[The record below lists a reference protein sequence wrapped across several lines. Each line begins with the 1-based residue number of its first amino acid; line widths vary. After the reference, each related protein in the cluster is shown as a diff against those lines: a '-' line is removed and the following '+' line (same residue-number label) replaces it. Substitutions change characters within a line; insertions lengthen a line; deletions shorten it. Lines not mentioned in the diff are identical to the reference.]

1 MSVKQTSGGG
11 APRTSNKSGILIAF
25 AATATAAGLVAA
37 GMALPAAGAA
47 GALTNAAIGGF
58 DAMPKNLVD
67 PVLNQRT
74 ILLDSQGAMLAN
86 YWGDEGNRIIVPL
99 AQMSPMIQ
107 KAIIAVE
114 DSRFYEHNGV
124 DIRGTARALATN
136 SGAGEVQQGGSTIT
150 QQYVKMVLLNNATT
164 DEEKAAAVERTPQ
177 RKLREAS
184 YAIALEKQKSKE
196 QILEGYLNIAYFG
209 GGAYGVEVASERY
222 FGVPASQVTLPQA
235 ALLAG
240 VVQQPGAFDPLQNPE
255 AAQGRRDVVLS
266 RMLQQAMITQAEYDA
281 AVAVPIADMLK
292 PVETAN
298 GCPTASAP
306 YFCDYVVQSYLN
318 DPAFG
323 PSPEDRRAALNRG
336 GMFIK
341 TTLDSAT
348 QAAAQKATLDAIPA
362 TDPSGKAV
370 AISMV
375 QPGTGAVLA
384 MAQNRTW
391 GTDGEGVTT
400 YNYNVDVARGG
411 TQGMQAGSTMKV
423 FTMMAALENGTSPY
437 MQISAP
443 PKRTFYNFR
452 SCDGE
457 RFPSYTVEN
466 STKSGTF
473 DMYSGTA
480 WSVNTYYVAL
490 AEQTPLCR
498 MAEIAE
504 SMGVTRGNG
513 DKLER
518 YPSFPLGSNEVTPL
532 GMAGAYATI
541 ANHGRYCPT
550 HGIASIDSYVGRTPL
565 QTTYNAPTECAQV
578 VSERV
583 ADTAG
588 KILVG
593 VVDNG
598 TGKTVRFGRPVA
610 GKTGT
615 TDSNAAVWF
624 DGFTPQVAAAVWV
637 GDPRGG
643 FKYPLRNLTI
653 NGKYVE
659 AGFGST
665 LAGPVF
671 KASMIAAHQN
681 LPVQN
686 FNFSAATDR
695 PAPTSK
701 PKSPRTPRT
710 TPKPAA
716 TPVPSATPTR

>member
-1 MSVKQTSGGG
+1 MSVQQNSAGGS
-11 APRTSNKSGILIAF
+11 PKSSDKSGILVAF
-25 AATATAAGLVAA
+25 AATAAAAGLVAA
-37 GMALPAAGAA
+37 GIALPAAGAA
-47 GALTNAAIGGF
+47 GAFSNAAIGSF
-58 DAMPKNLVD
+58 DAMPKDLVD
-67 PVLNQRT
+67 PVLGQRT
-74 ILLDSQGAMLAN
+74 VLLDSQGATIAT
-86 YWGDEGNRIIVPL
+86 YWGDESNRIMVPL
-99 AQMSPMIQ
+99 DQISPLIQ
-107 KAIIAVE
+107 QAIIAVE
-114 DSRFYEHNGV
+114 DIRFYEHNGV
-124 DIRGTARALATN
+124 DVRGTARALATN
-136 SGAGEVQQGGSTIT
+136 SGAGEIQQGGSTIT
-150 QQYVKMVLLNNATT
+150 QQYVKMVLLNNAETE
-164 DEEKAAAVERTPQ
+164 EEKAAAVERTPQ

-184 YAIALEKQKSKE
+184 YAIALEKQKTKE

-235 ALLAG
+235 AVLAG

-255 AAQGRRDVVLS
+255 ASQGRRDTVLA
-266 RMLQQAMITQAEYDA
+266 RMLQQGMITQADYDA
-281 AVAVPIADMLK
+281 AIAVPITDTLQ
-292 PVETAN
+292 PVETSN
-298 GCPTASAP
+298 GCPTSVAP
-306 YFCDYVVQSYLN
+306 YFCDYVLKSYLVE
-318 DPAFG
+318 PAFG
-323 PSPEDRRAALNRG
+323 PSPEDRQAALDRG
-336 GMFIK
+336 GMFIR

-362 TDPSGKAV
+362 ADPSGKAV

-375 QPGTGAVLA
+375 QPGTGAVIA
-384 MAQNRTW
+384 MAQNRSW
-391 GTDGEGVTT
+391 GIDGEGVTT
-400 YNYNVDVARGG
+400 YNYNVDVAHGG

-423 FTMMAALENGTSPY
+423 FTMMAALEAGTSPY
-437 MQISAP
+437 MQLASP
-443 PKRTFYNFR
+443 PKKTFYNFR

-457 RFPSYTVEN
+457 RFPPYTVEN

-480 WSVNTYYVAL
+480 WSVNTYYVGL
-490 AEQTPLCR
+490 AERTPLCR

-504 SMGVTRGNG
+504 GMGVTRGNG
-513 DKLER
+513 DKLDR

-541 ANHGRYCPT
+541 ANHGRYCPA
-550 HGIASIDSYVGRTPL
+550 HGIASVDTYVGRAAS
-565 QTTYNAPTECAQV
+565 QTVYTAPTECAQV
-578 VSERV
+578 VPERV

-588 KILVG
+588 KILVN
-593 VVDNG
+593 VVENG
-598 TGKTVRFGRPVA
+598 TGRPVKFGRPVA

-671 KASMIAAHQN
+671 KQAMIAAHQN

-686 FNFSAATDR
+686 FNFAAASER
-695 PAPTSK
+695 APSTTK
-701 PKSPRTPRT
+701 PKPSGSNRTNPTPTPSPRR
-710 TPKPAA
+710 
-716 TPVPSATPTR
+716 